1 MFPFPSSRHSRYT
14 EILNAIV
21 PSRNHALISST
32 RMLLLLSLLTIEPV
46 AVRADDGERGGREQ
60 GHVLPPEARPHGYS
74 LDRMV
79 SLLALFQTSGNK
91 LSYYPF
97 EQFPESTR
105 PFQVLYLPNQVNNH
119 FVVYPGTVF
128 YVPLVFVDDSLPILG
143 SFPID
148 AKGAEYYFTSPH
160 QLGGKNW
167 RIIVDRDTNSI
178 GAEYFAGPAVQ
189 TNPPLLDGGGTHI
202 YILGAFVTPL
212 PLGPHTIT
220 VHGELDGAA
229 LGGLPFTEDIIYHVL
244 VVP

>member
-105 PFQVLYLPNQVNNH
+105 PFQVLYLPNQVSNH

-178 GAEYFAGPAVQ
+178 GAEYFAGSRGSNKSAVIRRWRN
-189 TNPPLLDGGGTHI
+189 TYLHSWRVCDAPSVGSSYYHGTR
-202 YILGAFVTPL
+202 
-212 PLGPHTIT
+212 
-220 VHGELDGAA
+220 
-229 LGGLPFTEDIIYHVL
+229 
-244 VVP
+244 

>member
-1 MFPFPSSRHSRYT
+1 
-14 EILNAIV
+14 
-21 PSRNHALISST
+21 
-32 RMLLLLSLLTIEPV
+32 MLLLLSILTIEPAV
-46 AVRADDGERGGREQ
+46 VRADDAERGEGRER

-79 SLLALFQTSGNK
+79 SLLALFQTSQNN

-119 FVVYPGTVF
+119 FVVYAGTVF
-128 YVPLVFVDDSLPILG
+128 YVPLVFVDDSQPILG
-143 SFPID
+143 HFPIN
-148 AKGAEYYFTSPH
+148 AKGAEYYFTSPQ

-167 RIIVDRDTNSI
+167 ELTVDRDTISI

-212 PLGPHTIT
+212 PLGPHIIK

-229 LGGLPFTEDIIYHVL
+229 LGGSPFTEDITYHVL